1 MKTRSDARADQYQRE
16 VEEAFVFWE
25 KSSRI
30 VEGLPNWFN
39 EIVEVIVTMGLR
51 PIRVE
56 GMACRTGSN

>member
-16 VEEAFVFWE
+16 VEEA
-25 KSSRI
+25 SSRI

-39 EIVEVIVTMGLR
+39 EIVEVIVNMGLR